1 MRELRFRAW
10 DTVQNKYLWPWPEG
24 FALFGEVTCF
34 DLIGQQLSES
44 GRSPIT
50 GLNDLLIE
58 QFTGLRDKNGREIYE
73 GDIVRLCRAM
83 KYSGN
88 RGDIGSVDFD
98 PSELGYLIMNVYARS
113 RLTESRAKYME
124 IIGKIHE
131 NPEFLK

>member
-58 QFTGLRDKNGREIYE
+58 QFTGLRDKNGLTDIYE
-73 GDIVRLCRAM
+73 GDIVSIEGEVIA
-83 KYSGN
+83 N
-88 RGDIGSVDFD
+88 
-98 PSELGYLIMNVYARS
+98 
-113 RLTESRAKYME
+113 
-124 IIGKIHE
+124 IHE
-131 NPEFLK
+131 GKERSGTDIVIAGMGTKAWRDTEQEAIKRGCFYAK